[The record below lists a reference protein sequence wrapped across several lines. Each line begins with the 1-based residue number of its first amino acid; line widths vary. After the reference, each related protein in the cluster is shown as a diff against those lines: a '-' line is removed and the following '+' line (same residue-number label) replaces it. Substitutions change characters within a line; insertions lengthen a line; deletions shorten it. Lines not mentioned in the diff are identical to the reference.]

1 MKNTKP
7 APNTAALQNLKSQG
21 YKVSV
26 KHMRR
31 KKWKDKLEP
40 LISDRA
46 IRENIK
52 RGGFG
57 YEMVSERG
65 GATELELQKGEEK
78 IVIRADCYV
87 GDAFCKKI
95 GVFVAL
101 DKLKKL
107 YDINA

>member
-1 MKNTKP
+1 MNKKP
-7 APNTAALQNLKSQG
+7 APNTAALQNLKAQNF
-21 YKVSV
+21 KI
-26 KHMRR
+26 KITHFRR

-40 LISDRA
+40 LIQDRA

-65 GATELELQKGEEK
+65 GSTEICLTRGEEK

-87 GDAFCKKI
+87 KDSFSKKI
-95 GVFVAL
+95 GVFQCL

>member
-1 MKNTKP
+1 MNTRPK
-7 APNTAALQNLKSQG
+7 PNTAAIKNLKDQG
-21 YKVSV
+21 FSV
-26 KHMRR
+26 KIIHYRR

-40 LISDRA
+40 LIQDRA

-65 GATELELQKGEEK
+65 GSTEICLTRGEEK

-95 GVFVAL
+95 GTRVAL